1 MALREGPDFPQNFI
15 DSKRHLCCE
24 WQCYWEQ
31 SALAL
36 FWPLQT
42 STRLACCGPR
52 WCFEIS
58 VDQEWPMRNLGAG
71 TEGNQRNTVIW
82 STKLAPP
89 LVWQQQGRGWRGQGH
104 AVVWPAYRARFQHA
118 ALLKRLLLWLL
129 QEKKSHASFHRC
141 FLNILPPSLLSRPS
155 RSCACICRG
164 FMQDRPRVF
173 VSTHQ
178 GKPPP
183 GLETYSCGHPKLST
197 NIHFCIFNLSWFSEL
212 LTSYWLRYLMTQ
224 FIK

>member
-1 MALREGPDFPQNFI
+1 MALCEGPDFPQNFI

-42 STRLACCGPR
+42 STRLACCSPR

-71 TEGNQRNTVIW
+71 TEGNQRNAVIR

-129 QEKKSHASFHRC
+129 QEKK
-141 FLNILPPSLLSRPS
+141 IP
-155 RSCACICRG
+155 
-164 FMQDRPRVF
+164 
-173 VSTHQ
+173 
-178 GKPPP
+178 
-183 GLETYSCGHPKLST
+183 
-197 NIHFCIFNLSWFSEL
+197 CIFPLMFLKHFASQPPLSF
-212 LTSYWLRYLMTQ
+212 Q
-224 FIK
+224 